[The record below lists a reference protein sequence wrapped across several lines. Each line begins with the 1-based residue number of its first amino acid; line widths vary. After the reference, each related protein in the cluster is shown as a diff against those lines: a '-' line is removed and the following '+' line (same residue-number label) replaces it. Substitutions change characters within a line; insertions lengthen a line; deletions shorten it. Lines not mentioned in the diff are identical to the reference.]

1 MGIPTESTTKEGVIL
16 SGAKNLTLQSYFT
29 LFLILTVAIPALGNT
44 NSTEDSPWFIAL
56 FLLIYC
62 GIFLVMGLYYVLLI
76 FALVDIARAQNE
88 GNWKLMWALISIFAG
103 LIGMAVYWFVGRHD
117 RIPPKPKPTS

>member
-1 MGIPTESTTKEGVIL
+1 MKRRM
-16 SGAKNLTLQSYFT
+16 LTLTMGLLLVALASLAWGNPILTSSSSGSDWWFFSIMILFYCVFF
-29 LFLILTVAIPALGNT
+29 LIMAAYYVFLIL
-44 NSTEDSPWFIAL
+44 
-56 FLLIYC
+56 
-62 GIFLVMGLYYVLLI
+62 
-76 FALVDIARAQNE
+76 ALVDIARAQNE